1 MVYDDSDKIYLQI
14 ENNTLP
20 VEPSKG
26 YTLNLSDSDRKDTTE
41 AGTTIREVTRLN
53 IPSISV
59 TLECDVAML
68 KELRRYKS
76 KSSVSV
82 KYFDPMAEG
91 DLKNAVMYLDGYK
104 ETMLADTEDGGFWKV
119 EFSLEDLSDV

>member
-20 VEPSKG
+20 VEPDKG

-59 TLECDVAML
+59 TLECDVVML

>member
-20 VEPSKG
+20 VEPAKG

-53 IPSISV
+53 IPSKIGRAHV
-59 TLECDVAML
+59 
-68 KELRRYKS
+68 
-76 KSSVSV
+76 
-82 KYFDPMAEG
+82 
-91 DLKNAVMYLDGYK
+91 
-104 ETMLADTEDGGFWKV
+104 
-119 EFSLEDLSDV
+119 